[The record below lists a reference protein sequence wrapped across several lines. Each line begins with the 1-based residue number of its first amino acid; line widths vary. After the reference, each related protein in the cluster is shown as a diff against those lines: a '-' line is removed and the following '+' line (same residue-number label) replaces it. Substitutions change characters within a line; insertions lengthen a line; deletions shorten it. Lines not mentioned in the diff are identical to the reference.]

1 MESATTVHRR
11 GMLIAAAGALV
22 LSFDA
27 VLVRLAATDGW
38 NVAFWRG
45 WGIALSMGLLALVH
59 RERWRPANRREVF
72 AALAAAGLYGMNTA
86 LFVLS
91 VSLTRAANT
100 VVILSCAPFFAAL
113 FSWLFLGERVRPRT
127 LAAIVVSIAG
137 VAVVF
142 SGSVGGGTLLGDALA
157 MALCVSL
164 GGAFTVLRRCPAV
177 PRIPLTCGSGVV
189 AGLIAWPFADP
200 LTLSASSYGWLAV
213 MGLAQMPLASV
224 LLMTSTRYLPSP
236 EVSLF
241 LLIETVLAPVWVWG
255 AVGEE
260 PPALTLA
267 GAVLVLGAIAVHSW
281 LSLRRVAPLRT
292 TT

>member
-1 MESATTVHRR
+1 M
-11 GMLIAAAGALV
+11 
-22 LSFDA
+22 
-27 VLVRLAATDGW
+27 
-38 NVAFWRG
+38 
-45 WGIALSMGLLALVH
+45 
-59 RERWRPANRREVF
+59 
-72 AALAAAGLYGMNTA
+72 
-86 LFVLS
+86 
-91 VSLTRAANT
+91 
-100 VVILSCAPFFAAL
+100 
-113 FSWLFLGERVRPRT
+113 
-127 LAAIVVSIAG
+127 
-137 VAVVF
+137 
-142 SGSVGGGTLLGDALA
+142 
-157 MALCVSL
+157 
-164 GGAFTVLRRCPAV
+164 LRRCPAV

-292 TT
+292 TI